1 MNVMPPGH
9 ERWYAFE
16 EMLSI
21 ESWERRNTL
30 VFLRDQMVMVQVL
43 RYVSFI
49 VGLWTALVT
58 NLALTLGLGVSCDTT
73 VIMCAPWTSA
83 FGCVWLTWTLHGK
96 PTYAHMCMILRT
108 DSSLLPLLRQAS
120 KDDPVL
126 LPALEVI
133 EYRLTRSEQ

>member
-1 MNVMPPGH
+1 MNIMPPGH

-21 ESWERRNTL
+21 ESGERRNTL
-30 VFLRDQMVMVQVL
+30 VFLRNQMVMVQVL

-58 NLALTLGLGVSCDTT
+58 NLALTLGLGISCDTV
-73 VIMCAPWTSA
+73 VIMFAPWTSA
-83 FGCVWLTWTLHGK
+83 FGCVWLAWTLHGK
-96 PTYAHMCMILRT
+96 PAYVQMCMIIST

-126 LPALEVI
+126 LPALEII
-133 EYRLTRSEQ
+133 EGRLAKCG